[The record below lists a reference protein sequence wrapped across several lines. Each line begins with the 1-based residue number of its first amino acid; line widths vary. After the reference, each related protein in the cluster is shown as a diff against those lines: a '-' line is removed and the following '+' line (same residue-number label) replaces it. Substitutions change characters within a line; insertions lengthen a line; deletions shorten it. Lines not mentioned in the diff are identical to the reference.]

1 MDTSNVARAADTN
14 ISHPTENDVLCG
26 RGKFTLRWKGNTYFR
41 SLAEHHKAE
50 YLTGD
55 NFKKKRIAQ
64 TIVDTIH
71 ALHPPGRFLK
81 CDADKNIWYD
91 IGNHAALRKT
101 RQALREGSTT
111 SKDTS
116 SAGKETMYDSDSL
129 KQSSIE
135 SCSDNDD
142 RNMLEKSN
150 LNKKENYSAYP
161 SEIEEKIESDQIEND
176 SFTMDETDSWAF
188 LGESANLSDFNP
200 KEVFSADDAIEGLQL
215 STDEENCINSR
226 NDETMV
232 ENFFSHASHSSFKKS

>member
-1 MDTSNVARAADTN
+1 M
-14 ISHPTENDVLCG
+14 G
-26 RGKFTLRWKGNTYFR
+26 
-41 SLAEHHKAE
+41 
-50 YLTGD
+50 
-55 NFKKKRIAQ
+55 
-64 TIVDTIH
+64 
-71 ALHPPGRFLK
+71 
-81 CDADKNIWYD
+81 
-91 IGNHAALRKT
+91 
-101 RQALREGSTT
+101 
-111 SKDTS
+111 KDTS

-135 SCSDNDD
+135 SWSDNDD

-188 LGESANLSDFNP
+188 LGESVNLSDFNP
-200 KEVFSADDAIEGLQL
+200 KEVFSADDAIEGLHL

-232 ENFFSHASHSSFKKS
+232 ENFFSHASHSSFKKSRLNIFALFTINGT